1 MTSKFLLILGIG
13 HVLGN
18 FYFQTDKIS
27 EEKDKSFKGVIIH
40 AIEYTLS
47 VFLVMLPFINM
58 GLIKWGLLYS
68 VSHFAI
74 DAIKYKLLKDEKRLN
89 HKTCGIWDSGHSS
102 SGSCL
107 TASGRSIHHP
117 DSRTPVC
124 EES

>member
-74 DAIKYKLLKDEKRLN
+74 DAIGSITKLVGF
-89 HKTCGIWDSGHSS
+89 GI
-102 SGSCL
+102 
-107 TASGRSIHHP
+107 P
-117 DSRTPVC
+117 DIAPPAHV
-124 EES
+124 